1 MKQEVEWS
9 SGSGIKALNKVNLKN
24 GEMIEGGERQ
34 GGEQRKM

>member
-1 MKQEVEWS
+1 MNQEVGRN

-34 GGEQRKM
+34 GGEHRKM